1 MLEDFLPEVEAKLLT
16 LEPESGGEAGVA
28 AVEDGDLPLP
38 LLPQLAEHFVP
49 VWPPGVHPG
58 LQSWQ

>member
-1 MLEDFLPEVEAKLLT
+1 MEILEDFLPEVEAKLLT
-16 LEPESGGEAGVA
+16 LEPECPGQGGVA
-28 AVEDGDLPLP
+28 AVEDGDLALP

-58 LQSWQ
+58 LQS